1 MRHDLSLQDGTLCPM
16 TEADFWPLMTHAQVS
31 AAGYVKVTVPRLR

>member
-16 TEADFWPLMTHAQVS
+16 TETDFGPLMAQAQVS
-31 AAGYVKVTVPRLR
+31 AAEYVKMTVPRLR